1 MKRYNMQLKKI
12 EMQGFKSFAGKT
24 EIDFLEGITTIVG
37 PNGSGKS
44 NIADAVRW
52 VLGEQSAKILRG
64 SKMEDIIFSGTES
77 RKKVGFA
84 EVSLYLDNSD
94 CSLPVEYSE
103 VVITR
108 RVFRSGESNYLI
120 NSTECRLKDVQEMF
134 MDTGI
139 GKDGYSIIGQGKID
153 EILSNKSEERRAI
166 FEEASGIMKYKTRKE
181 EATRKLLNADNNL
194 SRVNDILSEI
204 ENTILPLEEKSI
216 KAKKYLN
223 FRDKLKELDV
233 NIFLTSLRENAEKLA
248 ELDSKIETLQNDIN
262 LEEKDTIE
270 LEKAKL
276 NIKNRLEEINFKI
289 EESQAKYFEI
299 ENNSEKLNSKIELN
313 TLSIQNGTENI
324 SRLEIEIGEELSKIS
339 ILNDEIKI
347 KIEKKESLNLNK
359 VKFENEL
366 KEKENSLFDIVK
378 TLDEKGEHIEEL
390 KLKVQELDE
399 NIDEYNLEISSS
411 SATIES
417 NKKQIS
423 NVEKTSGSHVFE
435 KDRLIMNQDDI
446 TGVLNKNVANLK
458 KNYEDMNS
466 NNTVLE
472 YQNKLISEITE
483 KENKLNEEL
492 MSVKSKFSYLTNLK
506 NENEGYFKS
515 VKCVLDY
522 VKDNNVKNVYST
534 VATAISTD
542 EKYEKAIEVAL
553 GNYIQNIIVESPE
566 DAKGLI
572 EYLKTNSYGRAT
584 FLPLTSMRKVENE
597 DVSKFSQYN
606 GFIGSAISLLKFDKK
621 FENVINH
628 ALNKCII
635 VSDLDSANYI
645 YSKTK
650 GQIRIVTL
658 DGEAIASSG
667 SITGGQTSN
676 RSTGLIGRDDKI
688 ISLGKLINAKEKEK
702 ENFKNEI
709 LEIMPKLN
717 DVQEI
722 LNNLKISRDS
732 LSIEVATYTEKLEN
746 IKKEI
751 TKSEENNLKSEEIK
765 KILLNENESLVK
777 HIYQINKNIS
787 NMNNEITDL
796 NSEVEEYT
804 RFNKAKE
811 QTINFLNEDIVNLK
825 ISLSSF
831 DESALSIDEMKTKL
845 ETDIA
850 NFADGIDKRN
860 KQKDEYLL
868 DIINFQ
874 KDIDITAKDVE
885 SLVKFKQDYLDISEK
900 LKIDRKDC
908 ISKQDILELKMLQSV
923 SKIGK
928 IKEEKSKI
936 ENRRIKFDIEID
948 NLKNKM
954 WDDYEFTISSA
965 KEYFKTLP
973 VIEDT
978 SNLYKNAEKI
988 RNEIKNL
995 GDVDVS
1001 SIDEYNNTKARFD
1014 FITLQKKDLD
1024 ETKIKLENLISNMTT
1039 LMKSQ
1044 FSKQFKIINENFA
1057 QTFSEL
1063 FGGGKASLSLTD
1075 ENNILESG
1083 IEIEVQP
1090 PGKKL
1095 QSMMLLSGGE
1105 RALTATALLFAI
1117 LKIKA
1122 PPFCILDEIEAALDD
1137 INVQRFAGY
1146 IKKYSKDTQFI
1157 VITHRKGTMEVAKTV
1172 YGITMEEYG
1181 ISKVISMKMK

>member
-1 MKRYNMQLKKI
+1 MQLKKI

-24 EIDFLEGITTIVG
+24 EIDFLDGITTIVG

-94 CSLPVEYSE
+94 CSLPVEYTE

-108 RVFRSGESNYLI
+108 RVFRTGESNYLI
-120 NSTECRLKDVQEMF
+120 NSTECRLKDVQEIF
-134 MDTGI
+134 LDTGI

-181 EATRKLLNADNNL
+181 EASKKLLSADNNL
-194 SRVNDILSEI
+194 SRVNDILNEI
-204 ENTILPLEEKSI
+204 ENTILPLEEKST

-223 FRDKLKELDV
+223 LRDQLKELDV
-233 NIFLTSLRENAEKLA
+233 NIFLTSLKENATSLA
-248 ELDSKIETLQNDIN
+248 ELDSKIETLQNDMN
-262 LEEKDTIE
+262 LEEKDAIE

-276 NIKNRLEEINFKI
+276 NIKDRLEEINFKI
-289 EESQAKYFEI
+289 EEAQAKYFEI
-299 ENNSEKLNSKIELN
+299 ENNSQKLNSRIDLDN
-313 TLSIQNGTENI
+313 LSIQNGSENI
-324 SRLEIEIGEELSKIS
+324 SRLEIEIAEELSKIS

-359 VKFENEL
+359 VRFENEL
-366 KEKENSLFDIVK
+366 KEKENSLFDILK
-378 TLDEKGEHIEEL
+378 TLDEKGEHIEEI
-390 KLKVQELDE
+390 KLKSQELE
-399 NIDEYNLEISSS
+399 EEINNYNLEISSS
-411 SATIES
+411 SATIDS

-423 NVEKTSGSHVFE
+423 NVEKSSGNHIFE
-435 KDRLIMNQDDI
+435 KDRLVMDQNDI
-446 TGVLNKNVANLK
+446 TSILNKNVLKLK
-458 KNYEDMNS
+458 KNDEDMNS
-466 NNTVLE
+466 NNIHLE
-472 YQNKLISEITE
+472 NQNKLLNEITV
-483 KENKLNEEL
+483 KKNKLNEEL

-506 NENEGYFKS
+506 NDNEGYFKS

-522 VKDNNVKNVYST
+522 VKENNVKNVYCT

-542 EKYEKAIEVAL
+542 EKFEKAIEVAL
-553 GNYIQNIIVESPE
+553 GNYLQNIIVESPE

-597 DVSKFSQYN
+597 DVSKYKQYN
-606 GFIGSAISLLKFDKK
+606 GFIGSAASLLKFDKK
-621 FENVINH
+621 YENVINH
-628 ALNKCII
+628 ALNRCVI
-635 VSDLDSANYI
+635 VTDLDSANYI
-645 YSKTK
+645 YSKAK

-658 DGEAIASSG
+658 DGELISSSG

-676 RSTGLIGRDDKI
+676 RTSGLIGRDDKI
-688 ISLGKLINAKEKEK
+688 KSLEKLINEKELDKEKLD
-702 ENFKNEI
+702 NES
-709 LEIMPKLN
+709 LEIIPKLKM
-717 DVQEI
+717 VEET
-722 LNNLKISRDS
+722 LNNLKFSRDS

-751 TKSEENNLKSEEIK
+751 LKSEENNLKSEEIK
-765 KILLNENESLVK
+765 LSLLRENETLVK
-777 HIYQINKNIS
+777 YINQINEDIS
-787 NMNNEITDL
+787 NVNNEIIAL
-796 NSEVEEYT
+796 NSEIEEYT

-831 DESALSIDEMKTKL
+831 DESSLSIDEMKTKL
-845 ETDIA
+845 EMDIT
-850 NFADGIDKRN
+850 NFEEGIFRRN
-860 KQKDEYLL
+860 KQKEEYLL
-868 DIINFQ
+868 DIIKFQ
-874 KDIDITAKDVE
+874 NDIANTSKEVE
-885 SLVKFKQDYLDISEK
+885 GQAIFKQDYLDISEK
-900 LKIDRKDC
+900 LKMDRKDC
-908 ISKQDILELKMLQSV
+908 LTKQDVLELKMLQSV

-928 IKEEKSKI
+928 IKEEKSKV
-936 ENRRIKFDIEID
+936 ENRKIKFDIEID

-965 KEYFKTLP
+965 KEYFKSLP
-973 VIEDT
+973 IIEDT

-988 RNEIKNL
+988 RNDIKNL

-1014 FITLQKKDLD
+1014 FITVQKKDLD
-1024 ETKIKLENLISNMTT
+1024 ETKQKLENLISNMTT

-1057 QTFSEL
+1057 KTFSEL

-1137 INVQRFAGY
+1137 INVQRFAEY

>member
-1 MKRYNMQLKKI
+1 MQLKKI

-24 EIDFLEGITTIVG
+24 EIDFLDGITTIVG

-94 CSLPVEYSE
+94 CSLPVEYTE

-108 RVFRSGESNYLI
+108 RVFRTGESNYLI
-120 NSTECRLKDVQEMF
+120 NSTECRLKDVQEIF
-134 MDTGI
+134 LDTGI

-181 EATRKLLNADNNL
+181 EASKKLLSADNNL
-194 SRVNDILSEI
+194 SRVNDILNEI

-223 FRDKLKELDV
+223 LRDQLKELDV
-233 NIFLTSLRENAEKLA
+233 NIFLTSLKENATSLA
-248 ELDSKIETLQNDIN
+248 QLDSKIETLQNDMN
-262 LEEKDTIE
+262 LEEKDAIE

-276 NIKNRLEEINFKI
+276 NIKERLEEINFKI
-289 EESQAKYFEI
+289 EEAQAKYFEI
-299 ENNSEKLNSKIELN
+299 ENNSQKLNSRIDLDN
-313 TLSIQNGTENI
+313 LSIQNGSENI
-324 SRLEIEIGEELSKIS
+324 SRLEIEIAEELSKIS

-347 KIEKKESLNLNK
+347 KIEKKESLSLNK
-359 VKFENEL
+359 VRFENEL
-366 KEKENSLFDIVK
+366 KEKENSLFDILK
-378 TLDEKGEHIEEL
+378 TLDEKGEHIEEI
-390 KLKVQELDE
+390 KLKSQELE
-399 NIDEYNLEISSS
+399 EEIDNYNLEISSS
-411 SATIES
+411 SATIDS

-423 NVEKTSGSHVFE
+423 NVDKSSGNHIFE
-435 KDRLIMNQDDI
+435 KDRLVMDQNDI
-446 TGVLNKNVANLK
+446 TSVLNKNVSKLK
-458 KNYEDMNS
+458 KNDEDMNS
-466 NNTVLE
+466 NNINLE
-472 YQNKLISEITE
+472 NEKKILNEITI
-483 KENKLNEEL
+483 KKNKLNEEL

-506 NENEGYFKS
+506 NDNEGYFKS

-522 VKDNNVKNVYST
+522 VKENNVKNVYCT
-534 VATAISTD
+534 VATAISTE
-542 EKYEKAIEVAL
+542 EKFEKAIEVAL
-553 GNYIQNIIVESPE
+553 GNYLQNIIVESPE

-597 DVSKFSQYN
+597 DVSKYKQYN
-606 GFIGSAISLLKFDKK
+606 GFIGSAASLLKFDKK
-621 FENVINH
+621 YENVINH
-628 ALNKCII
+628 ALNRCVI
-635 VSDLDSANYI
+635 VTDLDSANNI
-645 YSKTK
+645 YSKAK

-658 DGEAIASSG
+658 DGELISSSG

-676 RSTGLIGRDDKI
+676 RTSGLIGRDDKI
-688 ISLGKLINAKEKEK
+688 KLLEKLINEKELDKEKLD
-702 ENFKNEI
+702 NES
-709 LEIMPKLN
+709 LEIIPKLKM
-717 DVQEI
+717 VEET
-722 LNNLKISRDS
+722 LNNLRFSRDS

-751 TKSEENNLKSEEIK
+751 LKSEENNLKSEEIK
-765 KILLNENESLVK
+765 LSLLSENETLVK
-777 HIYQINKNIS
+777 HINQINKNIS
-787 NMNNEITDL
+787 NINNEIINL
-796 NSEVEEYT
+796 NSEIEEYT

-831 DESALSIDEMKTKL
+831 DESSLSIDEMKTKL
-845 ETDIA
+845 EMDIT
-850 NFADGIDKRN
+850 NFEEGIFRRN
-860 KQKDEYLL
+860 KQKEEYLL
-868 DIINFQ
+868 DIIKFQ
-874 KDIDITAKDVE
+874 NDIENTSKEVE
-885 SLVKFKQDYLDISEK
+885 GQAIFKQDYLDISEK
-900 LKIDRKDC
+900 LKTDRKDC
-908 ISKQDILELKMLQSV
+908 LTKQDVLELKMLQSV

-928 IKEEKSKI
+928 IKEEKSKV
-936 ENRRIKFDIEID
+936 ENRKIKFDIEID

-965 KEYFKTLP
+965 KEYFKSLP
-973 VIEDT
+973 IIEDT

-1014 FITLQKKDLD
+1014 FITVQKKDLD
-1024 ETKIKLENLISNMTT
+1024 ETKQKLENLISNMTT
-1039 LMKSQ
+1039 LMRSQ

-1057 QTFSEL
+1057 KTFSEL

>member
-1 MKRYNMQLKKI
+1 MQLKKI
-12 EMQGFKSFAGKT
+12 ELQGFKSFAGKT

-94 CSLPVEYSE
+94 CSLPVEYTE

-108 RVFRSGESNYLI
+108 RVFRTGESNYLI
-120 NSTECRLKDVQEMF
+120 NSTECRLKDVQEIF
-134 MDTGI
+134 LDTGI

-181 EATRKLLNADNNL
+181 EASKKLLSADNNL
-194 SRVNDILSEI
+194 SRVNDILNEI
-204 ENTILPLEEKSI
+204 ENTILPLEEKST

-223 FRDKLKELDV
+223 LRDQLKELDV
-233 NIFLTSLRENAEKLA
+233 NIFLTSLKENATSLA
-248 ELDSKIETLQNDIN
+248 ELDSKIETLQNDMN
-262 LEEKDTIE
+262 LEEKDAIE

-276 NIKNRLEEINFKI
+276 NIKDRLEEINFKI
-289 EESQAKYFEI
+289 EEAQAKYFEI
-299 ENNSEKLNSKIELN
+299 ENNSQKLNSRIDLDN
-313 TLSIQNGTENI
+313 LSIQNGSENI
-324 SRLEIEIGEELSKIS
+324 SRLEIEIAEELSKIS

-359 VKFENEL
+359 VRFENEL
-366 KEKENSLFDIVK
+366 KEKENSLFDILK
-378 TLDEKGEHIEEL
+378 TLDEKGEHIEEI
-390 KLKVQELDE
+390 KLKSQELE
-399 NIDEYNLEISSS
+399 EEINNYNLEISSS
-411 SATIES
+411 SATIDS

-423 NVEKTSGSHVFE
+423 NVEKSSGNHIFE
-435 KDRLIMNQDDI
+435 KDRLVMDQNDI
-446 TGVLNKNVANLK
+446 TSILNKNVLKLK
-458 KNYEDMNS
+458 KNDEDMNS
-466 NNTVLE
+466 NNIHLE
-472 YQNKLISEITE
+472 NQNKLLNEITV
-483 KENKLNEEL
+483 KKNKLNEEL

-506 NENEGYFKS
+506 NDNEGYFKS

-522 VKDNNVKNVYST
+522 VKENNVKNVYCT

-542 EKYEKAIEVAL
+542 EKFEKAIEVAL
-553 GNYIQNIIVESPE
+553 GNYLQNIIVESPE

-597 DVSKFSQYN
+597 DVSKYKQYN
-606 GFIGSAISLLKFDKK
+606 GFIGSAASLLKFDKK
-621 FENVINH
+621 YENVINH
-628 ALNKCII
+628 ALNRCVI
-635 VSDLDSANYI
+635 VTDLDSANYI
-645 YSKTK
+645 YSKAK

-658 DGEAIASSG
+658 DGELISSSG

-676 RSTGLIGRDDKI
+676 RTSGLIGRDDKI
-688 ISLGKLINAKEKEK
+688 KSLEKLINEKELDKEKLD
-702 ENFKNEI
+702 NES
-709 LEIMPKLN
+709 LEIIPKLKM
-717 DVQEI
+717 VEET
-722 LNNLKISRDS
+722 LNNLKFSRDS

-751 TKSEENNLKSEEIK
+751 LKSEENNLKSEEIK
-765 KILLNENESLVK
+765 LSLLRENETLVK
-777 HIYQINKNIS
+777 YINQINEDIS
-787 NMNNEITDL
+787 NVNNEIIAL
-796 NSEVEEYT
+796 NSEIEEYT

-831 DESALSIDEMKTKL
+831 DESSLSIDEMKTKL
-845 ETDIA
+845 EMDIT
-850 NFADGIDKRN
+850 NFEEGIFRRN
-860 KQKDEYLL
+860 KQKEEYLL
-868 DIINFQ
+868 DIIKFQ
-874 KDIDITAKDVE
+874 NDIANTSKEVE
-885 SLVKFKQDYLDISEK
+885 GQAIFKQDYLDISEK
-900 LKIDRKDC
+900 LKMDRKDC
-908 ISKQDILELKMLQSV
+908 LTKQDVLELKMLQSV

-928 IKEEKSKI
+928 IKEEKSKV
-936 ENRRIKFDIEID
+936 ENRKIKFDIEID

-965 KEYFKTLP
+965 KEYFKSLP
-973 VIEDT
+973 IIEDT

-988 RNEIKNL
+988 RNDIKNL

-1014 FITLQKKDLD
+1014 FITVQKKDLD
-1024 ETKIKLENLISNMTT
+1024 ETKQKLENLISNMTT

-1057 QTFSEL
+1057 KTFSEL

-1137 INVQRFAGY
+1137 INVQRFAEY

>member
-1 MKRYNMQLKKI
+1 MQLKKI
-12 EMQGFKSFAGKT
+12 ELQGFKSFAGKT
-24 EIDFLEGITTIVG
+24 EIDFLDGITTIVG

-103 VVITR
+103 VVVTR
-108 RVFRSGESNYLI
+108 RVFRTGESNYLI
-120 NSTECRLKDVQEMF
+120 NSNECRLKDVQEIF
-134 MDTGI
+134 MDTGV

-181 EATRKLLNADNNL
+181 EASKKLISADNNL
-194 SRVNDILSEI
+194 SRVNDILNEI

-216 KAKKYLN
+216 KAKKYLKL
-223 FRDKLKELDV
+223 RDNLKELDV
-233 NIFLTSLRENAEKLA
+233 NIFLTSIKENASNLA
-248 ELDSKIETLQNDIN
+248 ELDSKIEILLNDIN
-262 LEEKDTIE
+262 LEEKDAIE

-276 NIKNRLEEINFKI
+276 NIKDRLEEINFKI
-289 EESQAKYFEI
+289 EEAQAKYFEI
-299 ENNSEKLNSKIELN
+299 ENNSEKLNSKVDLDK
-313 TLSIQNGTENI
+313 LSIQNGSENI
-324 SRLEIEIGEELSKIS
+324 SRLEIEISEELNKIS

-359 VKFENEL
+359 VRFENEL
-366 KEKENSLFDIVK
+366 KEKENSLFDILK
-378 TLDEKGEHIEEL
+378 TLDEKGEHIEKI
-390 KLKVQELDE
+390 KLKSQELE
-399 NIDEYNLEISSS
+399 EELNNCNLEISSS
-411 SATIES
+411 SATIDS
-417 NKKQIS
+417 NKKQIL
-423 NVEKTSGSHVFE
+423 NVEKSSTNHIFE
-435 KDRLIMNQDDI
+435 KDRLVMDQDDI
-446 TGVLNKNVANLK
+446 TSILNKNVSKFNKNDEEMNL
-458 KNYEDMNS
+458 
-466 NNTVLE
+466 NNINLE
-472 YQNKLISEITE
+472 NENKLLNEITV
-483 KENKLNEEL
+483 KKNKLNEEL
-492 MSVKSKFSYLTNLK
+492 MSVKSKYSYLTNLK

-515 VKCVLDY
+515 VKSVLDY
-522 VKDNNVKNVYST
+522 VKENSIKNVYCT

-542 EKYEKAIEVAL
+542 EKFEKAIEVAL
-553 GNYIQNIIVESPE
+553 GNYLQNIIVDSPE

-584 FLPLTSMRKVENE
+584 FLPLTSMRKVDNE
-597 DVSKFSQYN
+597 DVSKYKQYN
-606 GFIGSAISLLKFDKK
+606 GFIGSATSLLKFDKK

-628 ALNKCII
+628 ALDKCII

-645 YSKTK
+645 YSKAK

-658 DGEAIASSG
+658 DGELISSSG

-676 RSTGLIGRDDKI
+676 RTSGLIGRDEKI
-688 ISLGKLINAKEKEK
+688 KSLEKLTNEKELEKEK
-702 ENFKNEI
+702 LDSES
-709 LEIMPKLN
+709 LEIISKLKI
-717 DVQEI
+717 VEET
-722 LNNLKISRDS
+722 LNNLKFSRDL

-751 TKSEENNLKSEEIK
+751 SKSEENNFKSEEVK
-765 KILLNENESLVK
+765 HTLLNENESLVK

-787 NMNNEITDL
+787 DINNEITNL
-796 NSEVEEYT
+796 NSEIEEYT

-831 DESALSIDEMKTKL
+831 DESSISIDEMKAKL
-845 ETDIA
+845 EMDIK
-850 NFADGIDKRN
+850 NFEEGINKRN
-860 KQKDEYLL
+860 KQKEEYLL

-874 KDIDITAKDVE
+874 NDIDNTSKEVE
-885 SLVKFKQDYLDISEK
+885 ALIKFKQDYLDISEK
-900 LKIDRKDC
+900 LRIDRKDC
-908 ISKQDILELKMLQSV
+908 INKQDILELKMLQSIN
-923 SKIGK
+923 KIVK
-928 IKEEKSKI
+928 IKEEKSKV
-936 ENRRIKFDIEID
+936 ENRKIKFDIEID

-965 KEYFKTLP
+965 KEYYNSIP
-973 VIEDT
+973 IIEDT
-978 SNLYKNAEKI
+978 SNLYKDAEKI

-1001 SIDEYNNTKARFD
+1001 SIDEYNTTRARFD
-1014 FITLQKKDLD
+1014 FITVQKNDLD
-1024 ETKIKLENLISNMTT
+1024 ETKQKLENLISNMTT
-1039 LMKSQ
+1039 LMRSQ
-1044 FSKQFKIINENFA
+1044 FSKQFKIINENFSK
-1057 QTFSEL
+1057 TFSEL

-1075 ENNILESG
+1075 ESNILESG

-1117 LKIKA
+1117 IKIKA

-1137 INVQRFAGY
+1137 INVHRFAEY

-1157 VITHRKGTMEVAKTV
+1157 VITHRKGTMEVAKTI

-1181 ISKVISMKMK
+1181 ISKVISMEMK